1 MCEQGLCDL
10 NDIHVSLELHVLY
23 YIFYVFSL
31 IREKRCAISEWDNVL
46 WCTDI
51 KLRITNIEAMF
62 FRFKNPLFP
71 FCLFA
76 NSASYTKLP
85 NSPDFTGL

>member
-1 MCEQGLCDL
+1 MSGQWNCVW
-10 NDIHVSLELHVLY
+10 IVSIMVSMPGFGTY
-23 YIFYVFSL
+23 
-31 IREKRCAISEWDNVL
+31 
-46 WCTDI
+46 
-51 KLRITNIEAMF
+51 IEAMF

-85 NSPDFTGL
+85 NSPDFTGFYRILADSTKIF